1 LENARGP
8 ESLIFPERR
17 RNVDTDAMQVLDG
30 VRVVEWTEAMAGPYA
45 AMLLGDLGA
54 DVIKV
59 ERRGTGDQS
68 RTWGPPFAGTESTY
82 FLSANRNK
90 RSLTLDI
97 NCPQGL
103 GILRR
108 LIGRADV
115 FLHNQPGQAS
125 VTKRGLDYPSLA
137 KGNPRLIYCA
147 ISGYGMDGPDA
158 GRPGYDILAQGEAG
172 VMSFTGEP
180 GGEPVRYPVPIADIS
195 CGIFS
200 AMGILAALLA
210 RAKTG
215 RGQMLDMSLLDSQV
229 SWLTSV
235 GSSFLNAGVEPSR
248 LGNAHPSIVPYQLFA
263 TSDERHI
270 IVAVGT
276 EALWGRFCGVL
287 EIAETIGRDPRFASN
302 RLRIANRRD
311 LIPSLE
317 SIMKRATA
325 EDWLRK
331 LRAAAI
337 PAGPIRSVSEALND
351 PQMAARRMVVEIEHA
366 GIGLARSIANPM
378 RMSGTPV
385 SYRLPPP
392 VLGEH
397 SEAILAEVG
406 LSAEEVSEARASGV
420 V

>member
-1 LENARGP
+1 
-8 ESLIFPERR
+8 
-17 RNVDTDAMQVLDG
+17 VLDG

-68 RTWGPPFAGTESTY
+68 RAWGPPFAGTESTY

-97 NCPQGL
+97 NSPQGL
-103 GILRR
+103 EILRR

-115 FLHNQPGQAS
+115 FLHNQPGQES
-125 VTKRGLDYPSLA
+125 VTKRGLDYAGLA
-137 KGNPRLIYCA
+137 KANPRLIYCA

-172 VMSFTGEP
+172 LMSFTGAP
-180 GGEPVRYPVPIADIS
+180 DGEPVRYPVPIADIS

-248 LGNAHPSIVPYQLFA
+248 LGNAHPNIVPYQLFS
-263 TSDERHI
+263 TGDGRHI
-270 IVAVGT
+270 MVAVGT

-287 EIAETIGRDPRFASN
+287 EVAETIGRDARFASN
-302 RLRIANRRD
+302 QLRIQNRAE
-311 LIPSLE
+311 LIPRLE
-317 SIMKRATA
+317 KILLGGPA
-325 EDWLRK
+325 EDWLQK
-331 LRAAAI
+331 FRAAEI
-337 PAGPIRSVSEALND
+337 PAGPIRSVPEALGD
-351 PQMAARRMVVEIEHA
+351 PQMVARRVVVEIEHP
-366 GIGLARSIANPM
+366 GIGVARSIANPM

-392 VLGEH
+392 LLGEH
-397 SEAILAEVG
+397 TQEALAELGFSAGEILA
-406 LSAEEVSEARASGV
+406 ARKSGAV
-420 V
+420 

>member
-1 LENARGP
+1 
-8 ESLIFPERR
+8 
-17 RNVDTDAMQVLDG
+17 MQALDG

-90 RSLTLDI
+90 RSLTLDL
-97 NCPQGL
+97 NSVQGL
-103 GILRR
+103 EILKR
-108 LIGRADV
+108 LLGRADV
-115 FLHNQPGQAS
+115 FLHNQPGQES
-125 VTKRGLDYPSLA
+125 VTKRGLDYATLA
-137 KGNPRLIYCA
+137 KANPRLIYCA
-147 ISGYGMDGPDA
+147 ISGYGVDGPDA

-180 GGEPVRYPVPIADIS
+180 DGEPVRYPVPIADIS

-200 AMGILAALLA
+200 AMGILAGLLA
-210 RAKTG
+210 RARTG
-215 RGQMLDMSLLDSQV
+215 SGQMLDMSLLDSQV
-229 SWLTSV
+229 SWLSSV
-235 GSSFLNAGVEPSR
+235 GSSYLNAGVEPSR
-248 LGNAHPSIVPYQLFA
+248 LGNAHPSIVPYQLFS
-263 TSDERHI
+263 TSDARHI

-287 EIAETIGRDPRFASN
+287 GIAEAIGRDARFASN
-302 RLRIANRRD
+302 QLRITNREE

-317 SIMKRATA
+317 SILKRGTA
-325 EDWLRK
+325 EDWLGK
-331 LRAAAI
+331 FRAAEI
-337 PAGPIRSVSEALND
+337 PAGAIRSVPEALND
-351 PQMAARRMVVEIEHA
+351 PQMVARRVVVEIEHP
-366 GIGLARSIANPM
+366 GIGRARSIANPM

-392 VLGEH
+392 LLGEH
-397 SEAILAEVG
+397 TDGILAEVG
-406 LSAEEVSEARASGV
+406 LSAEEISKARASGAV
-420 V
+420 

>member
-1 LENARGP
+1 
-8 ESLIFPERR
+8 
-17 RNVDTDAMQVLDG
+17 VDIPAMQVLDG

-97 NCPQGL
+97 NSPQGL
-103 GILRR
+103 DILKR

-115 FLHNQPGQAS
+115 FLHNQPGQES
-125 VTKRGLDYPSLA
+125 VVKRGLDYESLA
-137 KGNPRLIYCA
+137 KANPRLIYCA
-147 ISGYGMDGPDA
+147 ISGYGMSGPDA

-180 GGEPVRYPVPIADIS
+180 DGEPVRYPVPIADIS

-210 RAKTG
+210 RTRTG
-215 RGQMLDMSLLDSQV
+215 HGQKLDMSLLDSQV
-229 SWLTSV
+229 SWLTSA
-235 GSSFLNAGVEPSR
+235 GSSYLNAGVEPSR
-248 LGNAHPSIVPYQLFA
+248 LGNAHPSIVPYQLFS
-263 TSDERHI
+263 TSDGRHI

-287 EIAETIGRDPRFASN
+287 GIAETIGRDARFAGN
-302 RLRIANRRD
+302 RLRIANREG
-311 LIPSLE
+311 LIPILE
-317 SIMKRATA
+317 KLLLGGTA

-331 LRAAAI
+331 FREADI
-337 PAGPIRSVSEALND
+337 PAGPIRSVAEALGD
-351 PQMAARRMVVEIEHA
+351 PQMAARRVVVEIEHP
-366 GIGLARSIANPM
+366 GIGVARSIANPM
-378 RMSGTPV
+378 RMSETPV

-392 VLGEH
+392 LLGEH
-397 SEAILAEVG
+397 TEGILAELG
-406 LSAEEVSEARASGV
+406 FSGEEILRARRGEV

>member
-1 LENARGP
+1 
-8 ESLIFPERR
+8 
-17 RNVDTDAMQVLDG
+17 VDTHATQVLDG

-97 NCPQGL
+97 NSPQGL
-103 GILRR
+103 DILKR

-115 FLHNQPGQAS
+115 FLHNQPGQQS
-125 VTKRGLDYPSLA
+125 VAKRGLDYESLA
-137 KGNPRLIYCA
+137 KANPRLIYCA
-147 ISGYGMDGPDA
+147 ISGYGMSGPDA

-180 GGEPVRYPVPIADIS
+180 DGEPVRYPVPIADIS

-210 RAKTG
+210 RARTG
-215 RGQMLDMSLLDSQV
+215 HGQKLDMSLLDSQV
-229 SWLTSV
+229 SWLTSA
-235 GSSFLNAGVEPSR
+235 GSSYLNAGVEPSR
-248 LGNAHPSIVPYQLFA
+248 LGNAHPSIVPYQLFS
-263 TSDERHI
+263 TSDGQHI

-287 EIAETIGRDPRFASN
+287 GIAETIGRDARFASN
-302 RLRIANRRD
+302 RLRIANRGE
-311 LIPSLE
+311 LIPILE
-317 SIMKRATA
+317 KLLLGGTA
-325 EDWLRK
+325 NDWLRK
-331 LRAAAI
+331 FREADI
-337 PAGPIRSVSEALND
+337 PAGPIRSVAEALGD
-351 PQMAARRMVVEIEHA
+351 PQMAARRVVVEIEHA
-366 GIGLARSIANPM
+366 GIGVARSIANPM
-378 RMSGTPV
+378 RMSETPV

-392 VLGEH
+392 SLGEH
-397 SEAILAEVG
+397 TEGILAELG
-406 LSAEEVSEARASGV
+406 FSEEEILRTRRGEV

>member
-1 LENARGP
+1 
-8 ESLIFPERR
+8 
-17 RNVDTDAMQVLDG
+17 MQVLDG

-68 RTWGPPFAGTESTY
+68 RAWGPPFAGTESTY

-97 NCPQGL
+97 NSPQGL
-103 GILRR
+103 EILRR

-115 FLHNQPGQAS
+115 FLHNQPGQES
-125 VTKRGLDYPSLA
+125 VTKRGLDYAGLA
-137 KGNPRLIYCA
+137 KANPRLIYCA

-172 VMSFTGEP
+172 LMSFTGAP
-180 GGEPVRYPVPIADIS
+180 DGEPVRYPVPIADIS

-248 LGNAHPSIVPYQLFA
+248 LGNAHPNIVPYQLFS
-263 TSDERHI
+263 TGDGRHI
-270 IVAVGT
+270 MVAVGT

-287 EIAETIGRDPRFASN
+287 EVAETIGRDARFASN
-302 RLRIANRRD
+302 QLRIQNRAE
-311 LIPSLE
+311 LIPRLE
-317 SIMKRATA
+317 KILLGGPA
-325 EDWLRK
+325 EGWLQK
-331 LRAAAI
+331 FRAAEI
-337 PAGPIRSVSEALND
+337 PAGPIRSVPEALGD
-351 PQMAARRMVVEIEHA
+351 PQMVARRVVVEIEHP
-366 GIGLARSIANPM
+366 GIGVARSIANPM

-392 VLGEH
+392 LLGEH
-397 SEAILAEVG
+397 TQEALAELGFSAGEILA
-406 LSAEEVSEARASGV
+406 ARKSGAV
-420 V
+420 

>member
-1 LENARGP
+1 
-8 ESLIFPERR
+8 
-17 RNVDTDAMQVLDG
+17 MQVLDG

-59 ERRGTGDQS
+59 ERRGAGDQS
-68 RTWGPPFAGTESTY
+68 RAWGPPFAGTESTY

-97 NCPQGL
+97 NSPQGL
-103 GILRR
+103 EILKR
-108 LIGRADV
+108 LLGRADV
-115 FLHNQPGQAS
+115 FLHNQPGQDS
-125 VTKRGLDYPSLA
+125 VTKRGLDYAALA
-137 KGNPRLIYCA
+137 KANPRLIYCA
-147 ISGYGMDGPDA
+147 ITGYGMDGPDA

-180 GGEPVRYPVPIADIS
+180 DGAPVRYPVPIADIS

-210 RAKTG
+210 RARTG

-235 GSSFLNAGVEPSR
+235 GSSYLNAGVEPSR

-263 TSDERHI
+263 TSDGRHI

-287 EIAETIGRDPRFASN
+287 GIAETIGRDARFSSN
-302 RLRIANRRD
+302 QLRIQNRGE
-311 LIPSLE
+311 LVPSLE
-317 SIMKRATA
+317 SILKCGTA
-325 EDWLRK
+325 DDWIRK
-331 LRAAAI
+331 FRAAEI
-337 PAGPIRSVSEALND
+337 PAGPIRSVAEAFAD
-351 PQMAARRMVVEIEHA
+351 PQMVARRVVVEIEHA
-366 GIGLARSIANPM
+366 GIGVARSIANPI

-392 VLGEH
+392 LLGEH
-397 SEAILAEVG
+397 TDAILAEVG
-406 LSAEEVSEARASGV
+406 LSAGEISEARASGAV
-420 V
+420 

>member
-1 LENARGP
+1 
-8 ESLIFPERR
+8 
-17 RNVDTDAMQVLDG
+17 MQVLDG

-59 ERRGTGDQS
+59 ERRGAGDQS
-68 RTWGPPFAGTESTY
+68 RAWGPPFAGTESTY

-97 NCPQGL
+97 NSPQGL
-103 GILRR
+103 EILKR
-108 LIGRADV
+108 LLGRADV
-115 FLHNQPGQAS
+115 FLHNQPGQDS
-125 VTKRGLDYPSLA
+125 VTKRGLDYAALA
-137 KGNPRLIYCA
+137 KANPRLIYCA

-180 GGEPVRYPVPIADIS
+180 DGAPVRYPVPIADIS

-210 RAKTG
+210 RARTG

-235 GSSFLNAGVEPSR
+235 GSSYLNAGVEPSR

-263 TSDERHI
+263 TSDGRHI

-287 EIAETIGRDPRFASN
+287 GIAETIGRDARFSSN
-302 RLRIANRRD
+302 QLRIQNRGE
-311 LIPSLE
+311 LVPSLE
-317 SIMKRATA
+317 SILKCGTA
-325 EDWLRK
+325 DDWIRK
-331 LRAAAI
+331 FRAAEI
-337 PAGPIRSVSEALND
+337 PAGPIRSVAEAFAD
-351 PQMAARRMVVEIEHA
+351 PQMVARRVVVEIEHA
-366 GIGLARSIANPM
+366 GIGVARSIANPI

-392 VLGEH
+392 LLGEH
-397 SEAILAEVG
+397 TDAILAEVG
-406 LSAEEVSEARASGV
+406 LSAGEISEARASGAV
-420 V
+420 

>member
-1 LENARGP
+1 
-8 ESLIFPERR
+8 
-17 RNVDTDAMQVLDG
+17 MQALDG

-68 RTWGPPFAGTESTY
+68 RAWGPPFAGTESTY

-97 NCPQGL
+97 NSPQGL
-103 GILRR
+103 EILRR

-115 FLHNQPGQAS
+115 FLHNQPGQES
-125 VTKRGLDYPSLA
+125 VTKRGLDYAGLA
-137 KGNPRLIYCA
+137 KANPRLIYCA

-172 VMSFTGEP
+172 LMSFTGAP
-180 GGEPVRYPVPIADIS
+180 DGEPVRYPVPIADIS

-248 LGNAHPSIVPYQLFA
+248 LGNAHPNIVPYQLFS
-263 TSDERHI
+263 TGDGRHI
-270 IVAVGT
+270 MVAVGT

-287 EIAETIGRDPRFASN
+287 EVAETIGRDARFASN
-302 RLRIANRRD
+302 QLRIQNRAE
-311 LIPSLE
+311 LIPRLE
-317 SIMKRATA
+317 KILLGGPA
-325 EDWLRK
+325 EDWLQK
-331 LRAAAI
+331 FRAAEI
-337 PAGPIRSVSEALND
+337 PAGPIRSVPEALGD
-351 PQMAARRMVVEIEHA
+351 PQMVARRVVVEIEHP
-366 GIGLARSIANPM
+366 GIGVARSIANPM

-392 VLGEH
+392 LLGEH
-397 SEAILAEVG
+397 TQEALAELGFSAGEILA
-406 LSAEEVSEARASGV
+406 ARKSGAV
-420 V
+420 

>member
-1 LENARGP
+1 
-8 ESLIFPERR
+8 
-17 RNVDTDAMQVLDG
+17 MQVLDG

-68 RTWGPPFAGTESTY
+68 RAWGPPFAGTESTY

-97 NCPQGL
+97 NSPQGL
-103 GILRR
+103 EILRR

-115 FLHNQPGQAS
+115 FLHNQPGQES
-125 VTKRGLDYPSLA
+125 VTKRGLDYAGLA
-137 KGNPRLIYCA
+137 KANPRLIYCA

-172 VMSFTGEP
+172 LMSFTGAP
-180 GGEPVRYPVPIADIS
+180 DGEPVRYPVPIADIS

-248 LGNAHPSIVPYQLFA
+248 LGNAHPNIVPYQLFS
-263 TSDERHI
+263 TGDGRHI
-270 IVAVGT
+270 MVAVGT

-287 EIAETIGRDPRFASN
+287 EVAETIGRDARFASN
-302 RLRIANRRD
+302 QLRIQNRAE
-311 LIPSLE
+311 LIPRLE
-317 SIMKRATA
+317 KILLGGPA
-325 EDWLRK
+325 EDWLQK
-331 LRAAAI
+331 FRAAEI
-337 PAGPIRSVSEALND
+337 PAGPIRSVPEALGD
-351 PQMAARRMVVEIEHA
+351 PQMVARRVVVEIEHP
-366 GIGLARSIANPM
+366 GIGVARSIANPM

-392 VLGEH
+392 LLGEH
-397 SEAILAEVG
+397 TQEALAELGFSAREILA
-406 LSAEEVSEARASGV
+406 ARKSGAV
-420 V
+420 

>member
-1 LENARGP
+1 L
-8 ESLIFPERR
+8 PERR
-17 RNVDTDAMQVLDG
+17 RNVVPHAKQVRDG

-68 RTWGPPFAGTESTY
+68 RAWGPPFAGTESTY

-97 NCPQGL
+97 NSPQGL
-103 GILRR
+103 EILRR

-115 FLHNQPGQAS
+115 FLHNQPGQES
-125 VTKRGLDYPSLA
+125 VTKRGLDYAGLA
-137 KGNPRLIYCA
+137 KANPRLIYCA

-172 VMSFTGEP
+172 LMSFTGAP
-180 GGEPVRYPVPIADIS
+180 DGEPVRYPVPIADIS

-248 LGNAHPSIVPYQLFA
+248 LGNAHPNIVPYQLFS
-263 TSDERHI
+263 TGDGRHI
-270 IVAVGT
+270 MVAVGT

-287 EIAETIGRDPRFASN
+287 EVAETIGRDARFASN
-302 RLRIANRRD
+302 QLRIQNRAE
-311 LIPSLE
+311 LIPRLE
-317 SIMKRATA
+317 KILLGGPA
-325 EDWLRK
+325 EDWLQK
-331 LRAAAI
+331 FRAAEI
-337 PAGPIRSVSEALND
+337 PAGPIRSVPEALGD
-351 PQMAARRMVVEIEHA
+351 PQMVARRVVVEIEHP
-366 GIGLARSIANPM
+366 GIGVARSIANPM

-392 VLGEH
+392 LLGEH
-397 SEAILAEVG
+397 TQEALAELGFSAGEILA
-406 LSAEEVSEARASGV
+406 ARKSGAV
-420 V
+420 